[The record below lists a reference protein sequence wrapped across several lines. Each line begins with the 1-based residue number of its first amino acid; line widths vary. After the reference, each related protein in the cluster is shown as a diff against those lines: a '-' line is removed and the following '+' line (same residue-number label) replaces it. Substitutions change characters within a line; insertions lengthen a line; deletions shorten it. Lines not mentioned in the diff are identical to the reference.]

1 MCERLRQPG
10 IPQHVRTLVLTVL
23 ALAVPIVSVAQT
35 DDSGAAQFDID
46 SESSW
51 LRVLV
56 YRGGLLRGLGHNH
69 VVSHTE
75 ITGTVTV
82 GEDPLQSELV
92 LEFRVANLEVDDP
105 ELRALAGSDFPPQI
119 SEKDNTGTRANKLG
133 KKLLQAEQFPA
144 IQIRS
149 EQITGDMPDI
159 EVEANIVV
167 RGTEFAVVFPARLE
181 LSSDSF
187 IARGKLEITH
197 AEMGLKPFKAMLGT
211 LRVRDTLILNYEI
224 SGKRT
229 ITSE

>member
-1 MCERLRQPG
+1 
-10 IPQHVRTLVLTVL
+10 
-23 ALAVPIVSVAQT
+23 
-35 DDSGAAQFDID
+35 
-46 SESSW
+46 
-51 LRVLV
+51 
-56 YRGGLLRGLGHNH
+56 LRGLGHNH
-69 VVSHTE
+69 VVSHNE

-82 GEDPLQSELV
+82 GQDPLQSELI
-92 LEFRVANLEVDDP
+92 LEFRVADLTVDDP
-105 ELRALAGSDFPPQI
+105 ELRALAGPDFAGQI
-119 SEKDNTGTRANKLG
+119 PEKDIAGTQANILG

-167 RGTEFAVVFPARLE
+167 RGTEFAVVFPARVE

-187 IARGKLEITH
+187 IASGKLEITH

>member
-1 MCERLRQPG
+1 MCERSRQRR
-10 IPQHVRTLVLTVL
+10 IPQHVRTLGLAVL
-23 ALAVPIVSVAQT
+23 ALLVPHASPAQY
-35 DDSGAAQFDID
+35 DDTGAMRFEID

-51 LRVLV
+51 LHVLV

-69 VVSHTE
+69 VVSHNE

-82 GEDPLQSELV
+82 GQDPLQSELI
-92 LEFRVANLEVDDP
+92 LEFRVADLTVDDP
-105 ELRALAGSDFPPQI
+105 ELRALAGPDFAGQI
-119 SEKDNTGTRANKLG
+119 PEKDIAGTRANMLG

-167 RGTEFAVVFPARLE
+167 RGTEFAVVFPARVE

-187 IARGKLEITH
+187 IASGKLEITH